1 MTARNPFTP
10 TFGMV
15 PPHMAGRE
23 LLLREMGQ
31 AFADGP
37 GNPDLSTIL
46 IGPRGVGK
54 TALLSCIAEE
64 ATGQGWLAVNTVAGK
79 GMLEDLLQQAGKA
92 AAHLIDPRPERR
104 LSAIGIGQLL
114 NLEWV
119 FEHQDGTNWRSRIE
133 ALLDRIEQHESG
145 LAITVDEARVEAEE
159 MVQLASIYQLLIR
172 EGHRVALIMAGL
184 PMAVTDLI
192 DDERVTFL
200 RRARQRHI
208 GRIEDAE
215 VREALIHTFR
225 DAGKDI
231 ETDAL
236 GVAVEAI
243 DGFAYMLQLVGY
255 FTWIEAGS
263 SPVIT
268 RGHASAGVQAARE
281 DFKRGVLEATYR
293 EMSAGDRAFAR
304 AMCEDTHGSTLAEV
318 ARRTGKSTSYAS
330 TYKRRLL
337 KQGIIGERAG
347 NTFDFDVPALR
358 EFLLET
364 EAS

>member
-1 MTARNPFTP
+1 MTERNPFTP

-23 LLLREMGQ
+23 QLLEQMGQ
-31 AFADGP
+31 AFAGGP

-54 TALLSCIAEE
+54 TALLSCIADE
-64 ATGQGWLAVNTVAGK
+64 ATSHGWLAVNTVASD
-79 GMLEDLLQQAGKA
+79 GMLEDILQQAGKA
-92 AAHLIDPRPERR
+92 ATHLIDPKPERR

-119 FEHQDGTNWRSRIE
+119 FERQDGANWRSRAE
-133 ALLDRIEQHESG
+133 ALLDQIEQHGSG
-145 LAITVDEARVEAEE
+145 LAITVDEVRVEVDE
-159 MVQLASIYQLLIR
+159 MVQLASVYQLLIR

-208 GRIEDAE
+208 GRIADAE
-215 VREALIHTFR
+215 VREALIRTIQG
-225 DAGKDI
+225 AGKDI
-231 ETDAL
+231 EAEAL
-236 GVAVEAI
+236 DEAVTAI

-255 FTWIEAGS
+255 FTWLEAS
-263 SPVIT
+263 SDATIT
-268 RGHASAGVQAARE
+268 LAHARAGARAAHD

-304 AMCEDTHGSTLAEV
+304 AMCEDTHGSTLAEI
-318 ARRTGKSTSYAS
+318 ARRMGKSTSYAS

-337 KQGIIGERAG
+337 KQGVIGERAG

-358 EFLLET
+358 EFLLEA
-364 EAS
+364 EA